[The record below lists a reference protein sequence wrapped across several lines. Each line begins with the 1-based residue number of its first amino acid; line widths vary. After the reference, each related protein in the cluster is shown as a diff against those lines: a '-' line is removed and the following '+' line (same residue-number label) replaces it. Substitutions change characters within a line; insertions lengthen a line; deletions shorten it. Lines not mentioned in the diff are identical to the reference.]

1 MSAWQ
6 AAVSFD
12 GKKRRENA
20 SLSLSVHIDDNSH
33 APMTDSISRDAAFE
47 RDALVCLPELARFAR
62 TLARDSVDAED
73 LVQET
78 FLRAYA
84 AWDQFE
90 RGTICRNIFLRA
102 TARAKRVVAS
112 DDPEAESL
120 ASAVLYHHSVEG
132 KLDDMFGRFDLRD
145 ALLDAIR
152 LLNEEHR
159 VVVALVDAQG
169 LSYLD
174 AANALDI
181 PVGTVRSRLFR
192 ARRLLQAHLVKHAE
206 DAGIVTT
213 AHSLLHRDTTRA
225 MEMEGGV

>member
-1 MSAWQ
+1 
-6 AAVSFD
+6 
-12 GKKRRENA
+12 
-20 SLSLSVHIDDNSH
+20 
-33 APMTDSISRDAAFE
+33 MTDPISRDAAFE

-90 RGTICRNIFLRA
+90 RGTSCRAWLFTICRNIFLRA
-102 TARAKRVVAS
+102 AARAKRIVSS

-145 ALLDAIR
+145 ALREAVR

-192 ARRLLQAHLVKHAE
+192 ARRLLQARLVKHAE

-213 AHSLLHRDTTRA
+213 THSLAHHTTNRA
-225 MEMEGGV
+225 MEMEGGL